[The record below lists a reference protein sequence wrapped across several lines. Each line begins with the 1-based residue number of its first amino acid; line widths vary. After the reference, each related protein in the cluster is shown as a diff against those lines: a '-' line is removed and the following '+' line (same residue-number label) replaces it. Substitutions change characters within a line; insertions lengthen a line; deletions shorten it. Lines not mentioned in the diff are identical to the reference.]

1 MKHVFAAG
9 LSLFIAACHAFAQ
22 KEAPLPKDLP
32 PYGPQP
38 AFHAPDVKESK
49 LANGLTVWL
58 VSQPGLPKVSF
69 RIAVLS
75 GLASDPADRPGM
87 AELLA
92 KTLSQGTKTRSAKQ
106 IAEEIQSAGGDLGVG
121 SDRDSFSVST
131 SVLSSK
137 VDLAAE
143 LLADAVENASFP
155 ESEVT
160 LAKRNLISSL
170 HEREAQPR
178 FQANRALA
186 RALFGSGPYSVVAP
200 TEESINETSAEDLRR
215 EFARRFRPDQSL
227 LVAVGDFETR
237 RMSTLIE
244 QKFGSW
250 KAPAEQPAVVDAKPS
265 TAAPHSA
272 IIVPRPNSVQT
283 TLVLAAFGPL
293 RRDPDYEATDLA
305 NAIYGGMFSSR
316 LVTNIREDKGY
327 TYSPGSGVATLRQAG
342 VLRTQADVR
351 NAVTGASVNEIMYE
365 LNRMA
370 TTSPTDEEMSRA
382 KRSLL
387 GIEAIFL
394 QSRGAVA
401 DELSD
406 QWVKGL
412 GPDAIASYT
421 QKITSTTVA
430 DVDAAAKKY
439 FPASRMN
446 IVAVGE
452 DKVVRDALSP
462 FGLPIETAK

>member
-1 MKHVFAAG
+1 
-9 LSLFIAACHAFAQ
+9 
-22 KEAPLPKDLP
+22 
-32 PYGPQP
+32 
-38 AFHAPDVKESK
+38 
-49 LANGLTVWL
+49 
-58 VSQPGLPKVSF
+58 
-69 RIAVLS
+69 
-75 GLASDPADRPGM
+75 
-87 AELLA
+87 
-92 KTLSQGTKTRSAKQ
+92 
-106 IAEEIQSAGGDLGVG
+106 
-121 SDRDSFSVST
+121 
-131 SVLSSK
+131 
-137 VDLAAE
+137 
-143 LLADAVENASFP
+143 
-155 ESEVT
+155 
-160 LAKRNLISSL
+160 
-170 HEREAQPR
+170 
-178 FQANRALA
+178 
-186 RALFGSGPYSVVAP
+186 
-200 TEESINETSAEDLRR
+200 
-215 EFARRFRPDQSL
+215 
-227 LVAVGDFETR
+227 
-237 RMSTLIE
+237 
-244 QKFGSW
+244 
-250 KAPAEQPAVVDAKPS
+250 
-265 TAAPHSA
+265 
-272 IIVPRPNSVQT
+272 
-283 TLVLAAFGPL
+283 
-293 RRDPDYEATDLA
+293 
-305 NAIYGGMFSSR
+305 
-316 LVTNIREDKGY
+316 
-327 TYSPGSGVATLRQAG
+327 
-342 VLRTQADVR
+342 LRTQADVR